1 MKFKTRVLLMVF
13 LNISLASVN
22 SFAYGGG
29 GGGGGGSSCSE
40 VTFSE
45 ESPARDSVVPSLD
58 NFSIV
63 ASKNADLGTLIMK
76 VNGDQVKPV
85 ISTKRSGDS
94 QLETTFATPITTPGK
109 VRITLKAMSKDG
121 CDSFQPIYI
130 EVKP

>member
-1 MKFKTRVLLMVF
+1 MKYKTRLPLIAC
-13 LNISLASVN
+13 LCISTASIN
-22 SFAYGGG
+22 SYAYGG

-40 VTFSE
+40 VTFSD

-58 NFSIV
+58 KFSIV
-63 ASKNADLGTLIMK
+63 ASKNADLGTLVMK
-76 VNGDQVKPV
+76 VNGDPVNPV
-85 ISTKRSGDS
+85 ISAKRSGDS
-94 QLETTFATPITTPGK
+94 QLETTFAAPITTPGK